1 MEPMQSKDN
10 MKTLMP
16 IAAVSSLL
24 GIPVP
29 TIRSWER
36 RYGFP
41 VPARTHGKH
50 RRYAVDQVDGLR
62 MMRDAI
68 TRGHSASEAVDIARR
83 HTTEAGPRSELLDR
97 FLDTAMRLDPAG

>member
-1 MEPMQSKDN
+1 MITMQSETKQ
-10 MKTLMP
+10 TQMP

-41 VPARTHGKH
+41 VPSRTQGQH
-50 RRYAVDQVDGLR
+50 RRYTVEEVDQLR
-62 MMRDAI
+62 KLRD
-68 TRGHSASEAVDIARR
+68 
-83 HTTEAGPRSELLDR
+83 
-97 FLDTAMRLDPAG
+97 